1 MRMRVKGNGV
11 MALDMDVKTLNPGEV
26 AERLRV
32 WFERRMTQI
41 SQVDIRNIV
50 RRPEGFSAEIFTFS
64 AKWAEGGKEISRELV
79 LRLDPGKKSLEF
91 MPSTLD
97 RQFKTLKC
105 IEAASIK
112 VPAPKAYWLEEDV
125 SFLGGPF
132 IIMEKLPGRPYIPWS
147 PEGRKFLEEVASKSQ
162 ATSQLV
168 EILAE
173 LHRLDW
179 QKYGLS
185 FLGAPSN
192 EYDDVEGYIKHC
204 ESFFRYIWQPEPI
217 FTEAVFWLKENKPRM
232 TRAAFVHGDY
242 RAGNLLFEGTRITG
256 LTDWE
261 LSHLGDPHFDI
272 GTLCSKTHRMDS
284 PLMSYL
290 IDRQFLYEYY
300 EQLTGWKINH
310 KTVFW
315 WEIVFTLID
324 GLFWAVS
331 FRQFLDKKTT
341 DLRRARGFLSYLHNK
356 QLIAE
361 YLGI

>member
-1 MRMRVKGNGV
+1 
-11 MALDMDVKTLNPGEV
+11 MAVDTEVKTLNPDEV
-26 AERLRV
+26 REGLKV
-32 WFERRMTQI
+32 WFERKV
-41 SQVDIRNIV
+41 SKADIQNIV

-64 AKWAEGGKEISRELV
+64 AKWAEGEKEISRELV
-79 LRLDPGKKSLEF
+79 LRLDPGKKSAEF
-91 MPSTLD
+91 MPTTSSLA
-97 RQFKTLKC
+97 RQFNVLKC
-105 IEAASIK
+105 IEQANINA
-112 VPAPKAYWLEEDV
+112 PAPRAYWLEEDI

-147 PEGRKFLEEVASKSQ
+147 PEGRRFLEEVASKSQ
-162 ATSQLV
+162 AVSQLV

-173 LHRLDW
+173 LHHLDW
-179 QKYGLS
+179 RKYGLS
-185 FLGAPSN
+185 FLGAPSH
-192 EYDDVEGYIKHC
+192 EYEDAENYIKHC
-204 ESFFRYIWQPEPI
+204 EFFFQYIWQPEPI
-217 FTEAVFWLKENKPRM
+217 FTEAVCWLKKNKPKMR
-232 TRAAFVHGDY
+232 RATFIHGDF

-261 LSHLGDPHFDI
+261 LSHIGDPHFDL

-284 PLMSYL
+284 PLMSYM
-290 IDRQFLYEYY
+290 IDRQFLYERY
-300 EQLTGWKINH
+300 EQLAGWKIDH
-310 KTVFW
+310 EAVFW